1 MFAAHCPTCNQRV
14 LLPSSRVRGMVST
27 DRGIIVKLECYDGT
41 PLYLLT
47 GRRAAA

>member
-1 MFAAHCPTCNQRV
+1 MFAVHCPTCNQRV
-14 LLPSSRVRGMVST
+14 LLSSSRVRGMVST
-27 DRGIIVKLECYDGT
+27 DRGIIVKLECHDGT